1 MRRNGVLAA
10 SARLAASCLALLTL
24 AVAPALDAAAILSV
38 LRAQLD
44 PVFLPRR
51 LRCVESL
58 PRNDTGKLPRQGL
71 LDLLRG

>member
-1 MRRNGVLAA
+1 MFQLDHADTTGVRRIAA
-10 SARLAASCLALLTL
+10 L
-24 AVAPALDAAAILSV
+24 AVAPTLDAAAILSA